1 MAQIQR
7 PPQLLILMKFAE
19 EKNRNHIQSYTRTT
33 ITLDERSHTL
43 PLALHNGR
51 IVTAIELTL
60 YSDFDLTTAG
70 DIIKQQ
76 VDIVLLGT
84 GSILVFPKQEVRYC
98 FLNAGIG
105 LELMNTPAAVR
116 TYNILINED
125 RNVLALLY
133 PATK

>member
-1 MAQIQR
+1 MAQSQQ

-33 ITLDERSHTL
+33 ITLDESSHTL

-51 IVTAIELTL
+51 IVTSIALTL
-60 YSDFDLTTAG
+60 YSDFDLTTAAE
-70 DIIKQQ
+70 IIKQQ

-84 GSILVFPKQEVRYC
+84 GSILVFPQQEVRYC
-98 FLNAGIG
+98 ILNAGIG
-105 LELMNTPAAVR
+105 LELMNTAAAVR

-133 PATK
+133 PATI